1 MNRVRWPDEG
11 QAAMTDVIRRKIDR
25 ARPAQAEGAPGA
37 DRGWR
42 LALARATRDAMGL
55 DLDFRKLTISRLSLA
70 EILEIAPERALLGL
84 LDGPQAGLGVIMLAP
99 PVTSALIEMQTVG
112 RLASQP
118 PPPRRPSRIDAA
130 MVAGVI
136 DRALIGLDEALAE
149 EADFAWAGGFR
160 YASYLEDARPLA
172 LMLEEE
178 VYRVLTAEV
187 ALGGASPGA
196 REGTVILVLPAEGR
210 GERPAVAVDDTES
223 IAPQFTAALQ
233 AQVMQSDCRLD
244 AVVGRL
250 TLPLRQIMALQVGET
265 LLLPSAALDAIALET
280 LDGRRVAQARLGQ
293 HRGMRALKLA
303 EAPVV
308 AAQSHPTQPQ
318 PAPRPAAPAADQPPP
333 ELRAAG

>member
-1 MNRVRWPDEG
+1 
-11 QAAMTDVIRRKIDR
+11 MTDVIRRKIDR
-25 ARPAQAEGAPGA
+25 ARPTLAEGAPGA

-55 DLDFRKLTISRLSLA
+55 DLDFRKLTITRLSLA
-70 EILEIAPERALLGL
+70 EILDIAPERALLAL
-84 LDGPQAGLGVIMLAP
+84 LDGPAGGLGVIMLSP

-112 RLASQP
+112 RLSTAP
-118 PPPRRPSRIDAA
+118 AAPRRPSRIDAA

-136 DRALIGLDEALAE
+136 DRALSGLDEALAD
-149 EADFAWAGGFR
+149 EADLVWAGGFR

-172 LMLEEE
+172 LMLEED

-187 ALGGASPGA
+187 ALGGGTGGGPGG
-196 REGTVILVLPAEGR
+196 RDGTVILVLPAEGR
-210 GERPAVAVDDTES
+210 GERPALATDPTDAT
-223 IAPQFTAALQ
+223 APQFTAALQ

-250 TLPLRQIMALQVGET
+250 TLPLRQIMALEVGET
-265 LLLPSAALDAIALET
+265 LILPSAALDAIALET

-293 HRGMRALKLA
+293 HRGMRALKLS
-303 EAPVV
+303 EAVQTASP
-308 AAQSHPTQPQ
+308 PQ
-318 PAPRPAAPAADQPPP
+318 APPRPAPVPDGEPPS

>member
-1 MNRVRWPDEG
+1 
-11 QAAMTDVIRRKIDR
+11 MTDVIRRKIDR
-25 ARPAQAEGAPGA
+25 ARPALAEGAPGA

-70 EILEIAPERALLGL
+70 EILDIAPERALLAL

-112 RLASQP
+112 RLSTQGPA
-118 PPPRRPSRIDAA
+118 PRRPSRIDAA

-136 DRALIGLDEALAE
+136 DRALSGLDEALAE

-160 YASYLEDARPLA
+160 YASYLEDARPLG
-172 LMLEEE
+172 LMLEED

-187 ALGGASPGA
+187 ALGGGGPGG

-210 GERPAVAVDDTES
+210 GERPAVAVDDTET

-250 TLPLRQIMALQVGET
+250 TLPLRQILALQVGET
-265 LLLPSAALDAIALET
+265 LILPSAALDAISLET
-280 LDGRRVAQARLGQ
+280 VEGRRVALARLGQ
-293 HRGMRALKLA
+293 HRGMRALKLS
-303 EAPVV
+303 EAVV
-308 AAQSHPTQPQ
+308 ATGQPQ
-318 PAPRPAAPAADQPPP
+318 PALRPATTTAEPPAS

>member
-1 MNRVRWPDEG
+1 
-11 QAAMTDVIRRKIDR
+11 MTDVIRRKIDR
-25 ARPAQAEGAPGA
+25 ARPALAEGAPGA

-70 EILEIAPERALLGL
+70 EILDIAPERALLAL

-112 RLASQP
+112 RLSTQGPA
-118 PPPRRPSRIDAA
+118 PRRPSRIDAA

-136 DRALIGLDEALAE
+136 DRALSGLDEALAE

-160 YASYLEDARPLA
+160 YASYLEDARPLG
-172 LMLEEE
+172 LMLEED

-187 ALGGASPGA
+187 ALGGGGPGG

-210 GERPAVAVDDTES
+210 GERPAVAVDDTET

-233 AQVMQSDCRLD
+233 AQVLQSDCRLD

-265 LLLPSAALDAIALET
+265 LILPSAALDAISLET
-280 LDGRRVAQARLGQ
+280 VEGRRVALARLGQ
-293 HRGMRALKLA
+293 HRGMRALKLS
-303 EAPVV
+303 EAVV
-308 AAQSHPTQPQ
+308 ATGQPQ
-318 PAPRPAAPAADQPPP
+318 PALRPATTTAELPAP